1 MNVFRHNAERRV
13 GKFQNLLII
22 SQQGLY
28 TTVCCNSGVFWKKS
42 HPLHAPP
49 SPWNNAHCKSFYSK
63 QANRQAPLCCVS
75 HHFIASS
82 ICFLDLLESNT
93 MKSSGEPPSPTL
105 SLFRFLSPLFFFH
118 VASCRDVLQLTAVI
132 GCSLS
137 QLPFKQKHSLSA
149 DRVQQQKVELRCGKF
164 LFWHV
169 ISSLNVHPSS
179 AREKRGMPTGSR
191 ATCWYLKTVRGE
203 WKELFLNTEWDMG
216 SEYRPL
222 SPAESRRS
230 LFIGM
235 CLTFDDMLQF
245 SVYVFKQKW

>member
-75 HHFIASS
+75 QQHLFFRPSWKQHNEIQRRAPLSS
-82 ICFLDLLESNT
+82 S
-93 MKSSGEPPSPTL
+93 L

-149 DRVQQQKVELRCGKF
+149 DRVQQQKVELCCAKF

-169 ISSLNVHPSS
+169 NSSLNVHPSS

-191 ATCWYLKTVRGE
+191 AISENSQRRVEGVVSQHRVRHG
-203 WKELFLNTEWDMG
+203 LRVPT
-216 SEYRPL
+216 
-222 SPAESRRS
+222 
-230 LFIGM
+230 
-235 CLTFDDMLQF
+235 
-245 SVYVFKQKW
+245 SVSGRVM

>member
-1 MNVFRHNAERRV
+1 MLCESSLYRQQHLFFRPSWKQHNEIQRR
-13 GKFQNLLII
+13 
-22 SQQGLY
+22 
-28 TTVCCNSGVFWKKS
+28 
-42 HPLHAPP
+42 
-49 SPWNNAHCKSFYSK
+49 
-63 QANRQAPLCCVS
+63 APL
-75 HHFIASS
+75 SS
-82 ICFLDLLESNT
+82 S
-93 MKSSGEPPSPTL
+93 L
-105 SLFRFLSPLFFFH
+105 SLFRFLAPLFFFH

-149 DRVQQQKVELRCGKF
+149 DRVQQQKVELCCAKF

-169 ISSLNVHPSS
+169 NSSLNVHPSS
-179 AREKRGMPTGSR
+179 AREKRGMPTESR

-222 SPAESRRS
+222 SPAESCRS

>member
-1 MNVFRHNAERRV
+1 MCVSWPGLAFKKETAGDLSKCSSKGTSKCHKLLVRNFPSMNVFRHNAERRV

-105 SLFRFLSPLFFFH
+105 SLFRFLSPLFFL
-118 VASCRDVLQLTAVI
+118 SCGFLSWRAAAHGCNWLLTFTTSVQTKTQLI
-132 GCSLS
+132 SW
-137 QLPFKQKHSLSA
+137 PSA
-149 DRVQQQKVELRCGKF
+149 
-164 LFWHV
+164 
-169 ISSLNVHPSS
+169 
-179 AREKRGMPTGSR
+179 A
-191 ATCWYLKTVRGE
+191 
-203 WKELFLNTEWDMG
+203 
-216 SEYRPL
+216 
-222 SPAESRRS
+222 AES
-230 LFIGM
+230 GA
-235 CLTFDDMLQF
+235 MLC
-245 SVYVFKQKW
+245 